1 MATVDHTPNTSQA
14 QTLFGALAAYFHDLF
29 TARPSVATPRTAEET
44 SLADRIEDL
53 IDTIDNG
60 FLIEETGEHA
70 KLPQFAKS
78 YLKTIARSG
87 DA

>member
-1 MATVDHTPNTSQA
+1 MATADHTPTTSQA

-29 TARPSVATPRTAEET
+29 AARPSAATPRKTEET
-44 SLADRIEDL
+44 ALADRIKDL
-53 IDTIDNG
+53 VDIIDDG
-60 FLIEETGEHA
+60 FLIAETGEHA